1 MLTVERTQELLNRF
15 GELRVLVAG
24 DLMLD
29 EFLWGNV
36 SRISP
41 EAPVPVVEVTGQSF
55 YAGGAANVARNLA
68 EFSKGVGVMGLCGGD
83 EQGAMLRKLLQEA
96 GMDVAGIV
104 EDPMRR
110 TILKTRVVA
119 RHQQV
124 VRIDRESKMTPT
136 AEQCDALLARL
147 EEMLPKL
154 DAIIL
159 SDYAKGFLTQAF
171 VSALCQ
177 GAARLSRIVTV
188 DPSPRNPILW
198 EGVTAVKPNLKE
210 ARAAAGLG
218 EDADCGEAGAAL
230 LKQWGAGMVLITMG
244 EHGMELFRPGRAA
257 YHTPTRAREVFDVS
271 GAGDTAIALF
281 TLGLAAGATPE
292 EAAELAN
299 HASGVAVGKLGT
311 ATVTPQEL
319 LESASRMAAMDEAG

>member
-1 MLTVERTQELLNRF
+1 MLTVARTQELIERF
-15 GELRVLVAG
+15 GALNVLVAG

-36 SRISP
+36 TRISP

-55 YAGGAANVARNLA
+55 YAGGSANVARNLA
-68 EFSKGVGVMGLCGGD
+68 EFTRGVRVMGLCGAD
-83 EQGAMLRKLLQEA
+83 EQGQMLRRLLTEA
-96 GMDVAGIV
+96 GMDVSGIV
-104 EDPMRR
+104 DDPARR

-124 VRIDRESKMTPT
+124 VRIDREARMTPT
-136 AEQCDALLARL
+136 GEQSAELVALL
-147 EEMLPKL
+147 EEMLPTV
-154 DAIIL
+154 DAVIL
-159 SDYAKGFLTQAF
+159 SDYAKWFLTQPF
-171 VSALCQ
+171 VSALCA
-177 GAARLSRIVTV
+177 GAARLRRIVTV
-188 DPSPRNPILW
+188 DPSPRNPLLW

-210 ARAAAGLG
+210 ARAASGLG
-218 EDADCGEAGAAL
+218 DDADSRQAGEAL
-230 LKQWGAGMVLITMG
+230 LSRWGAGMVLITMG
-244 EHGMELFRPGRAA
+244 EHGMELFRPGHAP

-319 LESASRMAAMDEAG
+319 LGSASRMSEG

>member
-1 MLTVERTQELLNRF
+1 MLTAARIEELLNRF
-15 GELRVLVAG
+15 RELKVLVAG

-68 EFSKGVGVMGLCGGD
+68 EFSQGVHVMGLCGAD
-83 EQGAMLRKLLQEA
+83 EQGQMLERLLREA
-96 GMDVAGIV
+96 GMEVSGIV
-104 EDPMRR
+104 QDPRRR

-136 AEQCDALLARL
+136 ADQCAALLSRL
-147 EEMLPKL
+147 DEMLPAL
-154 DAIIL
+154 DAVIL
-159 SDYAKGFLTQAF
+159 SDYAKGFLTQPF
-171 VSALCQ
+171 VSALCA
-177 GAARLSRIVTV
+177 GAARLGGVVTV
-188 DPSPRNPILW
+188 DPSPRNPLVW

-210 ARAAAGLG
+210 ARAAAGLSD
-218 EDADCGEAGAAL
+218 DADPREAGAVL
-230 LKQWGAGMVLITMG
+230 LRQWGAGMVLITMG
-244 EHGMELFRPGRAA
+244 EHGMELFRPGHAP

-319 LESASRMAAMDEAG
+319 LESASRMANT